1 MNERGT
7 GVLTQY
13 ELEVIKTCRTRGAV
27 LCETDRGL
35 KLLKEWTGSDRRIQL
50 EYEVLSALEEETGLQ
65 VDCCI
70 RNREGALVC
79 VDEDHT
85 RYVVRNWYEGKECS
99 TRETGEILR
108 AAELLAKLHLALR
121 RLEEE
126 HILDRRRVEAR
137 RENAEAEKSNSDAP
151 EISPG
156 TEEKGEEASPETEK
170 ASLEDGAD
178 SPEEYGEISPEAF
191 GEVFRRHNRE
201 LKRTR
206 TFVKSRRK
214 KTEFELLVIGGFEKF
229 YRQAEEAAELA
240 VSLNTMPKSWWC
252 HGEYSHHHVLL
263 GTGVRAITDFSRM
276 HYGIQVSDLYYFMRK
291 ILEKHRFNLRLA
303 RQLLDA
309 YTAVLPLTRKEWS
322 YLYILFLYPEKYW
335 KQMNYYVNSNKAWIP
350 ARNIDKLKAL
360 ESQFEARNLFLKEL
374 ERKAMGILY

>member
-1 MNERGT
+1 M
-7 GVLTQY
+7 
-13 ELEVIKTCRTRGAV
+13 
-27 LCETDRGL
+27 
-35 KLLKEWTGSDRRIQL
+35 
-50 EYEVLSALEEETGLQ
+50 
-65 VDCCI
+65 
-70 RNREGALVC
+70 
-79 VDEDHT
+79 
-85 RYVVRNWYEGKECS
+85 
-99 TRETGEILR
+99 
-108 AAELLAKLHLALR
+108 
-121 RLEEE
+121 
-126 HILDRRRVEAR
+126 
-137 RENAEAEKSNSDAP
+137 
-151 EISPG
+151 
-156 TEEKGEEASPETEK
+156 
-170 ASLEDGAD
+170 
-178 SPEEYGEISPEAF
+178 
-191 GEVFRRHNRE
+191 
-201 LKRTR
+201 
-206 TFVKSRRK
+206 KSRRK

-240 VSLNTMPKSWWC
+240 VSLDTMPKSWWC